1 MGRRSYP
8 IWLDIFNS
16 GYATDRSHG
25 VKEKET
31 TNISVGTSA
40 KNSNSFLST
49 EIECHNWKD
58 GTKTYLF
65 FIDGVLVKSANLNPD
80 GTLEVTRERIK
91 ELL

>member
-16 GYATDRSHG
+16 GYATDKSHG
-25 VKEKET
+25 VKEKENT
-31 TNISVGTSA
+31 KIFVGTSA
-40 KNSNSFLST
+40 KNSHFFLST
-49 EIECHNWKD
+49 EIECHNHKD

>member
-8 IWLDIFNS
+8 IWLHISND
-16 GYATDRSHG
+16 GYSTDKSHG
-25 VKEKET
+25 VREKEA
-31 TNISVGTSA
+31 TNICVGTSA
-40 KNSNSFLST
+40 NNSHSFLST

-58 GTKTYLF
+58 GTKTYVF
-65 FIDGVLVKSANLNPD
+65 RIDGVIVKSANLNPD

>member
-31 TNISVGTSA
+31 TNIFVGTSA
-40 KNSNSFLST
+40 KNSHYFLST
-49 EIECHNWKD
+49 EIECHSYKD
-58 GTKTYLF
+58 GTKDYLY
-65 FIDGVLVKSANLNPD
+65 FIDGVLIKRAVLNTD
-80 GTLEVTRERIK
+80 GTLEVKKERIK

>member
-40 KNSNSFLST
+40 KNSHSFLST